1 MAVEIAL
8 PDVLAEAVDLVGE
21 DAVIPQASSWR
32 PRYDGSAADSIGES
46 GPNPKG
52 LDDFLLN
59 RVQVG
64 LVTVPL
70 KATRS
75 RTSTCVIS
83 SELKP
88 DQRRTTCSTPLFHS
102 LQPRERFS
110 TATLDVGLST
120 LFDANSPDEI
130 RSPTIAWSIAPKVL
144 GPPGRMSQTIK
155 VGANVHVLSAGIEQ
169 TVAPREQGRPY
180 LQGFGE
186 LTSRPHWRFTG
197 YPSLPLHRVAS
208 VGTNHSASVT
218 GRGNRLG
225 IAHSG
230 GCALF
235 AGGPRASAPLW
246 IPGGAFGSAQLKRSA
261 SASEPAPGGPQG
273 CAASH

>member
-70 KATRS
+70 KGDQVEDVDLRHFIRAEAGSASYHMLHAAVSFLRS
-75 RTSTCVIS
+75 RASV
-83 SELKP
+83 
-88 DQRRTTCSTPLFHS
+88 
-102 LQPRERFS
+102 FS

-144 GPPGRMSQTIK
+144 HGPPGRMSQTIK

-197 YPSLPLHRVAS
+197 YPSLP
-208 VGTNHSASVT
+208 
-218 GRGNRLG
+218 
-225 IAHSG
+225 
-230 GCALF
+230 
-235 AGGPRASAPLW
+235 
-246 IPGGAFGSAQLKRSA
+246 
-261 SASEPAPGGPQG
+261 
-273 CAASH
+273 